1 MTSSS
6 VKSNDST
13 DEVLPLSVILWN
25 EITKLR
31 QEIVQLNNVIKE
43 LKELKEPKS
52 MIEVLE
58 DTDE

>member
-6 VKSNDST
+6 VKSDDST

-43 LKELKEPKS
+43 LKEPKS

>member
-6 VKSNDST
+6 VKSDDST
-13 DEVLPLSVILWN
+13 DEVLPLSVMLWN

-43 LKELKEPKS
+43 LKEPKS